1 MMAKAQQT
9 VRAKGLVLRWGT
21 RFFYLDAVLLVA
33 AMAIVLLGFV
43 MVASAS
49 LHLGEKMANDS
60 FYFLKHQAV
69 HIAIGLMTGLG
80 MVQVKLETWEKWS
93 VWLFMAG
100 LVMLVVVL
108 IPGVGKVVN
117 GSSRWISLFGLRIQV
132 SEVFKLIAVIFMA
145 GYIERQ
151 LHIIRTSAQ
160 GMIRPLALLSIAGI
174 LLLKEPDFGATA
186 VIMTTAL
193 GMLFL
198 AGARLWQFGLLLG
211 LLVGAGVLL
220 VITAEYR
227 LKRVLSFVDPW
238 QDPLNTGFQLTQALI
253 AFGRGEWLGVGLGSS
268 VQKLFY
274 LPEAHTDFLFSI
286 IGEELGLLGAT
297 SVIFLFMIVV
307 WRAFVIGQL
316 AERVGLRFAAFLA
329 YGIGIWFGLQSF
341 INMGVNMGMLPTKGL
356 TLPLMSYGGG
366 SMMVMCAAL
375 ALLFRIRNEAIHQLI
390 GNPVRSGVVW
400 SRA

>member
-1 MMAKAQQT
+1 MMARPPS
-9 VRAKGLVLRWGT
+9 VRAKGFLLRWGEH
-21 RFFYLDAVLLVA
+21 FFYLDTVLMVA
-33 AMAIVLLGFV
+33 SVAILLLGFV

-69 HIAIGLMTGLG
+69 HIAIGVITGL
-80 MVQVKLETWEKWS
+80 MVVQVKLETWEKWS

-108 IPGVGKVVN
+108 IPGIGKVVN

-151 LHIIRTSAQ
+151 LQVVRTSSQ
-160 GMIRPLALLSIAGI
+160 GMIRPLTLLSIGAI

-198 AGARLWQFGLLLG
+198 AGARLWQFALLLG

-238 QDPLNTGFQLTQALI
+238 QDPLDTGFQLTQALI

-286 IGEELGLLGAT
+286 IGEELGLLGT
-297 SVIFLFMIVV
+297 SSVILLFMVVV
-307 WRAFVIGQL
+307 WRAFTIGQL
-316 AERVGLRFAAFLA
+316 AERAGIRFAAFLA

-341 INMGVNMGMLPTKGL
+341 INMGVNMGLLPTKGL

-390 GNPVRSGVVW
+390 GHPLKRAVVW